1 VIRYLGRRVAGSLAV
16 IAGLLLFTFVATHVI
31 GDPTNLIVDR
41 ELATDADRKLI
52 RSANGFDDPVLEQF
66 LRFAGGALRG
76 DFGNSLWQN
85 RPAGEVVLERI
96 PATLLLTLLTVIVSF
111 AVALVAAGIAVWKH
125 GTAVES
131 TVAFLATAL
140 ACIPSFWLA
149 LALVMTL
156 AVRLSL
162 FPTSGYGSW
171 NHLVLPVLALSAQP
185 IGQLTQVLHASLL
198 AERSRAYVWT
208 ARAKGLRER
217 AVIARH
223 MLRNT
228 AVVTVTMF
236 GSMLA
241 LLLNGAILAEAV
253 FAWPGLGTTGLLA
266 VRGRDLPVLVAVV
279 FYAGVMVALVNLLVD
294 LAYAMLD
301 PRVRY
306 A

>member
-1 VIRYLGRRVAGSLAV
+1 VIHYLVRRAAGSLAV
-16 IAGLLLFTFVATHVI
+16 IAGLLLFTFFATHFI

-41 ELATDADRKLI
+41 ELATEADRELI
-52 RSANGFDDPVLEQF
+52 RAANGFDDRLLEQF
-66 LRFAGGALRG
+66 ARFAGGALTG
-76 DFGNSLWQN
+76 DFGDSLWQN
-85 RPAGEVVLERI
+85 RPASEVVLERI
-96 PATLLLTLLTVIVSF
+96 PATLLLTLVTVVFSF
-111 AVALVAAGIAVWKH
+111 AVSLVAAGVAVWKH
-125 GTAVES
+125 GGIVES
-131 TVAFLATAL
+131 TIGLVATAL

-149 LALVMTL
+149 LALVLTL
-156 AVRLSL
+156 SVRVSL

-171 NHLVLPVLALSAQP
+171 QHLVLPVLALSAQP

-198 AERSRAYVWT
+198 SERSRAYVWT

-217 AVIARH
+217 TVIARH

-253 FAWPGLGTTGLLA
+253 FAWPGIGTTGLMA
-266 VRGRDLPVLVAVV
+266 VQGRDLPVLVAVV
-279 FYAGVMVALVNLLVD
+279 FYAGVTVALVNLLVD
-294 LAYAMLD
+294 VAYAMLD

-306 A
+306 G